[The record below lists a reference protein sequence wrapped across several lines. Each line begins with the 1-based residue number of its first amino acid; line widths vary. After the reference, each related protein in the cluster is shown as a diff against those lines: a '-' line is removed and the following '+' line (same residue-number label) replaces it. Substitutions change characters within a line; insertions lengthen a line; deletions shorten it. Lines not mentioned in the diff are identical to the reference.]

1 MTENVVDLHDL
12 RKNHNSVK
20 EEILQ
25 KFNPKT
31 ILDIGSGLGG
41 DLWKWARLDSAKVLG
56 VDCSRKAKQEAMKR
70 LRAVRKTNKFLNVWF
85 EVVDVSEDSA
95 ISDIIDVCN
104 RVRWLPEFGKFDMVS
119 CQFAFNYFLESEAI
133 LDNVMTII
141 SSALKP
147 GGIFVAL
154 AMDGRK
160 ITGDID
166 EPGIQIRSLSDN
178 SYTVNFLDSSS
189 GGWWKEQESE
199 ITEFMLIPDQFK
211 QFLETNFMKY
221 KLYLEDDFTS
231 LSSMY
236 DTKEVENAHIS
247 DYYFFFSLKKF

>member
-1 MTENVVDLHDL
+1 MTDSVVDLQDL
-12 RKNHNSVK
+12 RKKHNSVK
-20 EEILQ
+20 EDILQ
-25 KFNPKT
+25 KFSPKT

-70 LRAVRKTNKFLNVWF
+70 LRSVRKTNKNLNVWF

-104 RVRWLPEFGKFDMVS
+104 RVKWLPEFGNFDMVS

-141 SSALKP
+141 SSALKR
-147 GGIFVAL
+147 GGTFVAL

-189 GGWWKEQESE
+189 GGWWKEQDSA
-199 ITEFMLIPDQFK
+199 ITEFVLDP
-211 QFLETNFMKY
+211 EV
-221 KLYLEDDFTS
+221 FT
-231 LSSMY
+231 
-236 DTKEVENAHIS
+236 KI
-247 DYYFFFSLKKF
+247 FRR